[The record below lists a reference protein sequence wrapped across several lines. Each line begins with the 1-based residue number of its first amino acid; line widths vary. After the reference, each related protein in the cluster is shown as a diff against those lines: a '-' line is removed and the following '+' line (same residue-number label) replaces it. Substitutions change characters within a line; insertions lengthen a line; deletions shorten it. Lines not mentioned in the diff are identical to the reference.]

1 MRLTRFY
8 KRKANNMDTPDYSHQ
23 ATISALHQKVADL
36 EATLTGYKDT
46 LTKVDEQKLAN
57 YNALSDLQY
66 AIKYFFEAH
75 REDDNFEFDINEA
88 NAFLVENGMD
98 ALKREYRVSFT
109 IEGVYVVEA
118 ENEDEASAI
127 AEELD
132 VSHYTADIEYFNAE
146 ATSVDTQF

>member
-1 MRLTRFY
+1 
-8 KRKANNMDTPDYSHQ
+8 MDTPDYTHQ

-46 LTKVDEQKLAN
+46 LTKVDEQRLAN

-75 REDDNFEFDINEA
+75 REDDNFEFDIEEA

-98 ALKREYRVSFT
+98 ALKREYRVQFR
-109 IEGVYVVEA
+109 IEGTIVVEA
-118 ENEDEASAI
+118 ENEDEANLVVDDI
-127 AEELD
+127 D
-132 VSHYTADIEYFNAE
+132 VSHWTCEIESYEAE
-146 ATSVDTQF
+146 AIGIDTQF

>member
-1 MRLTRFY
+1 MRLMRFY
-8 KRKANNMDTPDYSHQ
+8 KRKANNMDTPDYTHQ
-23 ATISALHQKVADL
+23 ATISALHAEIDGKDKIIEEYQKQVQ
-36 EATLTGYKDT
+36 TLNDRAI
-46 LTKVDEQKLAN
+46 AN

-75 REDDNFEFDINEA
+75 REDDNFEFDIEEA

-109 IEGVYVVEA
+109 IEGVFVVEA

-132 VSHYTADIEYFNAE
+132 VSHYTAEIEYFNAE

>member
-1 MRLTRFY
+1 
-8 KRKANNMDTPDYSHQ
+8 MDTPDYTHQ
-23 ATISALHQKVADL
+23 ATISALHAEIDSKDKIIAEYQKQVQTLNDR
-36 EATLTGYKDT
+36 AT
-46 LTKVDEQKLAN
+46 AN
-57 YNALSDLQY
+57 YSALSDLQY

-75 REDDNFEFDINEA
+75 REDDNFEFDISEA
-88 NAFLVENGMD
+88 NEFLVLNGMD
-98 ALKREYRVSFT
+98 GLKREYRVSFT

>member
-8 KRKANNMDTPDYSHQ
+8 NRKATNMDTPDYTHQ
-23 ATISALHQKVADL
+23 ATISALHAEIDGKDKIIAEYQKQVQQLNDRSI
-36 EATLTGYKDT
+36 
-46 LTKVDEQKLAN
+46 AN
-57 YNALSDLQY
+57 YAALSDLQY

-75 REDDNFEFDINEA
+75 REDDNFEFDIDEA

-132 VSHYTADIEYFNAE
+132 FSHYTADI
-146 ATSVDTQF
+146 

>member
-1 MRLTRFY
+1 
-8 KRKANNMDTPDYSHQ
+8 MDTPDYSHQ
-23 ATISALHQKVADL
+23 ATISALHAEIDAKDKIIAEYQKQVQ
-36 EATLTGYKDT
+36 TLNDRGI
-46 LTKVDEQKLAN
+46 AN

-66 AIKYFFEAH
+66 AIKYFLEAH
-75 REDDNFEFDINEA
+75 REDDNFEMSIDEV

-109 IEGVYVVEA
+109 IEGVFVVEA

-132 VSHYTADIEYFNAE
+132 VSHYTAEIEYFNAE

>member
-1 MRLTRFY
+1 
-8 KRKANNMDTPDYSHQ
+8 MDTPDYSHQ
-23 ATISALHQKVADL
+23 ATISALHAEIDGKDKIIAEYQKQVQTLNDR
-36 EATLTGYKDT
+36 AT
-46 LTKVDEQKLAN
+46 AN
-57 YNALSDLQY
+57 YRALSDLQY
-66 AIKYFFEAH
+66 AIKYFLEAH
-75 REDDNFEFDINEA
+75 REDDNFEISIDEV

-109 IEGVYVVEA
+109 IEGVFVVEA

-132 VSHYTADIEYFNAE
+132 VSHYTAEIEYFNAE

>member
-1 MRLTRFY
+1 
-8 KRKANNMDTPDYSHQ
+8 MDTPDYSHQ
-23 ATISALHQKVADL
+23 TTISALHAEIDGKDKIIEEYQKQVQ
-36 EATLTGYKDT
+36 TLNDRAI
-46 LTKVDEQKLAN
+46 AN

-66 AIKYFFEAH
+66 AIKYFFEAN
-75 REDDNFEFDINEA
+75 REDDNFEMSIDEV

-98 ALKREYRVSFT
+98 SLKREYRVSFT

-118 ENEDEASAI
+118 ENEEEASAI

-132 VSHYTADIEYFNAE
+132 VSHYTAEIEYFNAE

>member
-1 MRLTRFY
+1 
-8 KRKANNMDTPDYSHQ
+8 MDTPDYSHQ
-23 ATISALHQKVADL
+23 ATISALHAEIDGKDKIIAEYQKQVQALNDRSI
-36 EATLTGYKDT
+36 
-46 LTKVDEQKLAN
+46 AN

-66 AIKYFFEAH
+66 AIKYFLEAH
-75 REDDNFEFDINEA
+75 REDDNFEMSIDEV

-109 IEGVYVVEA
+109 IEGVFTIEA
-118 ENEDEASAI
+118 ENEEEASAI

-132 VSHYTADIEYFNAE
+132 VSHYTAEIEYFNAE

>member
-8 KRKANNMDTPDYSHQ
+8 KRKANNMDTPDYTHQ
-23 ATISALHQKVADL
+23 ATISALHAEIDGKDKVIAEYQKQVQQINDRSI
-36 EATLTGYKDT
+36 
-46 LTKVDEQKLAN
+46 AN
-57 YNALSDLQY
+57 YSALSDLQY

-88 NAFLVENGMD
+88 NEFLVQNGMD

-109 IEGVYVVEA
+109 IEGVFVVEA

-132 VSHYTADIEYFNAE
+132 VSHYTAEIEYFNAE

>member
-1 MRLTRFY
+1 
-8 KRKANNMDTPDYSHQ
+8 MDTPDYSHQ
-23 ATISALHQKVADL
+23 ATISALHAEIDAKDKIIAEYQKQVQ
-36 EATLTGYKDT
+36 TLNDRGI
-46 LTKVDEQKLAN
+46 AN

-66 AIKYFFEAH
+66 AIKYFLEAH
-75 REDDNFEFDINEA
+75 REDDNFEMSIDEV
-88 NAFLVENGMD
+88 NAFLLENGMD

-109 IEGVYVVEA
+109 IEGVFVVEA

-132 VSHYTADIEYFNAE
+132 VSHYTAEIEYFNAE

>member
-1 MRLTRFY
+1 MKLTRFY
-8 KRKANNMDTPDYSHQ
+8 KRKANNMDTPDYTHQ
-23 ATISALHQKVADL
+23 STISALHAEIDGKDKIIAEYQKQVQQLNDRSI
-36 EATLTGYKDT
+36 
-46 LTKVDEQKLAN
+46 AN
-57 YNALSDLQY
+57 YAALSDLQY

-75 REDDNFEFDINEA
+75 REDDNFEFDIDEA

-118 ENEDEASAI
+118 ENEEEASAI
-127 AEELD
+127 ADELD
-132 VSHYTADIEYFNAE
+132 VSHYTAEIEYFNAE

>member
-1 MRLTRFY
+1 MKLTRFY
-8 KRKANNMDTPDYSHQ
+8 KRKANNMDTPDYTHQ
-23 ATISALHQKVADL
+23 ATISALHAEIDSKDKIIAEYQKQVQTLNDR
-36 EATLTGYKDT
+36 AT
-46 LTKVDEQKLAN
+46 AN
-57 YNALSDLQY
+57 YSALSDLQY

-75 REDDNFEFDINEA
+75 REDDNFEFDISEA
-88 NAFLVENGMD
+88 NEFLILNGMD
-98 ALKREYRVSFT
+98 GLKREYRVSFT

>member
-23 ATISALHQKVADL
+23 ATISALHAEIDGKDKIIAEYQKQVQALNDRSI
-36 EATLTGYKDT
+36 
-46 LTKVDEQKLAN
+46 AN

-66 AIKYFFEAH
+66 AIKYFLEAH
-75 REDDNFEFDINEA
+75 REDDNFEMSIDEV

-109 IEGVYVVEA
+109 IEGVFVVEA
-118 ENEDEASAI
+118 ENEEEASAI

-132 VSHYTADIEYFNAE
+132 VSHYTAEIEYFNAE

>member
-1 MRLTRFY
+1 
-8 KRKANNMDTPDYSHQ
+8 MDTPDYSHQ
-23 ATISALHQKVADL
+23 ATISALHAEIDGKDKIIAEYQKQVQALNDRSI
-36 EATLTGYKDT
+36 
-46 LTKVDEQKLAN
+46 AN

-66 AIKYFFEAH
+66 AIKYFLEAH
-75 REDDNFEFDINEA
+75 REDDNFEMSIDEV

-109 IEGVYVVEA
+109 IEGVFVVEA
-118 ENEDEASAI
+118 ENEEEASAI

-132 VSHYTADIEYFNAE
+132 VSHYTAEIEYFNAE